1 MNRALSIQILL
12 LISALIIAL
21 HLSILAGWIPYEYTW
36 GGRLKTVQEMYVFE
50 SVSIIVNLLLI
61 LSLLAKGPYPPFK
74 RTQRWVNIVLW
85 VFFILFLLNTVGN
98 LVAKTTF
105 EKWFALVTLLLA
117 GLIGNLLFRRTK
129 E

>member
-1 MNRALSIQILL
+1 MSRALSIQILL
-12 LISALIIAL
+12 VISVLVIAL
-21 HLSILAGWIPYEYTW
+21 HLCILAGWIPYEYAW
-36 GGRLKTVQEMYVFE
+36 GGRLKTAQEMYVFE
-50 SVSIIVNLLLI
+50 SVSIVVNLLLI
-61 LSLLAKGPYPPFK
+61 LTLLAKGPYSPFK

-98 LVAKTTF
+98 LLAKTTF